1 MSSKVLKS
9 QRISKKPAVDCLL
22 IGQNPLKLARSVLGR
37 IWISDQ
43 PRSQTGT
50 LATQHGLPRP
60 QIVLYALPTSPKNTF
75 LNFCGDLR
83 QVLTMGKL
91 MVHPAL
97 ARFGQKTRF
106 PKITKIKILT
116 FFSQNLLFPYTRCGP
131 SPGFLAAKNNS
142 CRSPGPPGNRSAGP
156 EGQKTKLRFFK
167 FSKIIMS
174 LFSHFGG
181 FGQNR
186 GWTMSFPITKNCRK
200 STEKLMKLNF
210 SQVARP
216 SKTI

>member
-97 ARFGQKTRF
+97 ARFWQKTGF

-116 FFSQNLLFPYTRCGP
+116 FF
-131 SPGFLAAKNNS
+131 
-142 CRSPGPPGNRSAGP
+142 
-156 EGQKTKLRFFK
+156 
-167 FSKIIMS
+167 FSKFT
-174 LFSHFGG
+174 FSIHPVRPFSRLPSS
-181 FGQNR
+181 QKQLLSVPR
-186 GWTMSFPITKNCRK
+186 TAWKPLCRARRTKNK
-200 STEKLMKLNF
+200 IEIFQIFEN
-210 SQVARP
+210 
-216 SKTI
+216 